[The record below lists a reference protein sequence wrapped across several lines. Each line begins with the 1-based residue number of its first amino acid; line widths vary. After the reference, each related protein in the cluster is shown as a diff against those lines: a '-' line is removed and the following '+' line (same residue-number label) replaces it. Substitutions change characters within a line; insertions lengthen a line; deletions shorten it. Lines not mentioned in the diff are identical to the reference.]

1 MNQAEETQDLCGKKR
16 TALMAL
22 YGHYEKPDKGD
33 NDNKNSKKK
42 IVGVAAKPPCMQQ
55 TSMIQHQ
62 QQIDLQKQQHQ
73 EQLLRQQLKQ
83 QEDDQ
88 VMHVG
93 ETLLRKMGWEGTA
106 IGRSGAPAAKP
117 LIAVQRL
124 DRVGLGNGTVDSHSV
139 NITEG
144 HSQHSIVDSKKSTMR
159 NKMVARFQNIL

>member
-1 MNQAEETQDLCGKKR
+1 
-16 TALMAL
+16 MAL

-33 NDNKNSKKK
+33 KDNINSKK
-42 IVGVAAKPPCMQQ
+42 IVGVVVKPPCIQQ

>member
-1 MNQAEETQDLCGKKR
+1 
-16 TALMAL
+16 MAL

-33 NDNKNSKKK
+33 KDNVNAKK
-42 IVGVAAKPPCMQQ
+42 IVIAKPPCMQQ

-62 QQIDLQKQQHQ
+62 QQIGLQNQQHQ
-73 EQLLRQQLKQ
+73 QVLLHEQQLKQ
-83 QEDDQ
+83 QKDDQ

-93 ETLLRKMGWEGTA
+93 EALLRKMGWEGSA

-117 LIAVQRL
+117 LTAVQRL
-124 DRVGLGNGTVDSHSV
+124 DRLGLGNGTMDSLSV

-144 HSQHSIVDSKKSTMR
+144 HSQYSVVDSKKSTMR